1 MDEEY
6 QFRKIQ
12 DRLFNLMIIWQ
23 KQYSFHEAIIS
34 HAIQQKKKRMII
46 EHSRDCC
53 YQQISLLAI
62 LDCETTLQ
70 RIPVLNIG
78 LLDTLEE

>member
-1 MDEEY
+1 
-6 QFRKIQ
+6 
-12 DRLFNLMIIWQ
+12 
-23 KQYSFHEAIIS
+23 
-34 HAIQQKKKRMII
+34 MII

-78 LLDTLEE
+78 LLDTLVKRKSDNNKHHYLKSVNDKSKF